1 MFPETLADPDG
12 VPFVQS
18 DPGRPPAIQLLAEPS
33 QQLKDAIVDIINYQ
47 IDVDFAQ
54 KFAPEITKLL
64 ADADRDVVR
73 NAAELSHD
81 LSKSEAACFVM
92 TKSPDLVKALIDAL
106 GTAKEG
112 REERKMKEAATG
124 AVFNL
129 SGYKQVKQNAQG
141 DTVGLRPR
149 LVE

>member
-1 MFPETLADPDG
+1 MESFCPDTDRAAHAG
-12 VPFVQS
+12 NSKRSEPNTILIS
-18 DPGRPPAIQLLAEPS
+18 PP
-33 QQLKDAIVDIINYQ
+33 DIINYQ

-92 TKSPDLVKALIDAL
+92 TKSPELVKALIGAL
-106 GTAKEG
+106 GAAKEG
-112 REERKMKEAATG
+112 KEERKMKEAATG
-124 AVFNL
+124 TLFNL
-129 SGYKQVKQNAQG
+129 SGYDQVK
-141 DTVGLRPR
+141 PR
-149 LVE
+149 FTI